1 MKEENISQEFRVK
14 NINETRNYFLEEI
27 KQNILKSRKHK
38 KICTTLNYIEN
49 FLMYF
54 NFCFCF
60 CAWYSYRNYE
70 FCNKIKYFCNSCR
83 KYKPIINK
91 KKKNYKI
98 VLLTKFKRPIF

>member
-60 CAWYSYRNYE
+60 YAWYSYRNYK
-70 FCNKIKYFCNSCR
+70 FCNRIKYFCNSCGN
-83 KYKPIINK
+83 YKPIVK
-91 KKKNYKI
+91 KKKKKHEI
-98 VLLTKFKRPIF
+98 VLLTKFRRLIF